1 MGYTHYWKQD
11 GSPKSAETF
20 NRIGKDFTKVFP
32 FIKAQVGI
40 ESGFAD
46 KDKPPVEEYCIWLN
60 GEGKGA
66 EDFYFPLYNYTDLDF
81 CKTRQLPYDLAVVV
95 ALSIAKV
102 HLGHDI
108 HIGTDG
114 EDRDWRRGI
123 ELCSNI
129 LGHEYDHLDI
139 TDRGKLRFA
148 SWNLK

>member
-11 GSPKSAETF
+11 GSPKSVAVFNKVAEDF
-20 NRIGKDFTKVFP
+20 NKVLP
-32 FIKAQVGI
+32 HIMAEVGI
-40 ESGFAD
+40 ESGSRQ
-46 KDKPPVEEYCIWLN
+46 EEIVNREHIWFN
-60 GEGKGA
+60 GEGEGA
-66 EDFYFPLYNYTDLDF
+66 EDFYFRLHNYMGFDF

-102 HLGHDI
+102 HLGHDF
-108 HIGTDG
+108 HVSTDG